1 MPNGIASW
9 GYGPRID
16 GTQKGPGFAA
26 QTLPDGSVMTE
37 FSLGRPDFLYPAVY
51 QGITPWDMQTLAN
64 VASRGYDPL
73 QQEVFDR
80 AYQSAL
86 VRVMQGL
93 SPFWMP
99 SDGTPG
105 TMRYGAAYQQILK

>member
-1 MPNGIASW
+1 MVDDW
-9 GYGPRID
+9 GYGFRID
-16 GTQKGPGFAA
+16 GTPKGPGFAA
-26 QTLPDGSVMTE
+26 QRLPDGNVMTE

-51 QGITPWDMQTLAN
+51 QDITPWDMQTLAN
-64 VASRGYDPL
+64 VASQGYDPL
-73 QQEVFDR
+73 QWEVYDR

>member
-1 MPNGIASW
+1 MVDDW
-9 GYGPRID
+9 GYGFRID
-16 GTQKGPGFAA
+16 GTPKGPGFAA
-26 QTLPDGSVMTE
+26 QRLPDGNVMTE

-51 QGITPWDMQTLAN
+51 QGITPWDMQILAN
-64 VASRGYDPL
+64 VASQGYDPL
-73 QQEVFDR
+73 QWEVYDR

-93 SPFWMP
+93 SPFWMS

-105 TMRYGAAYQQILK
+105 TMRSGAAYQQILK